1 MADKTKKA
9 KMANRNIAAGN
20 NAKAPADP
28 NRYTAVDERGERVY
42 RGVGLALVEA
52 VRLASSLLTP
62 AGIARVEAD
71 GSLTHG
77 TVSFAGE
84 VPVFASVAA

>member
-1 MADKTKKA
+1 
-9 KMANRNIAAGN
+9 
-20 NAKAPADP
+20 
-28 NRYTAVDERGERVY
+28 
-42 RGVGLALVEA
+42 VEA